1 MTNRIPNILFE
12 NKGRFFDVCRDSG
25 LMDFGIGRG
34 SVHFDYDNDGDQDIF
49 VVNQK
54 PVYDMTYRGG
64 VVKSKL
70 YRNDNSNNLNWLKV
84 KLNGKN
90 ATTRGLGSRVKIFLK
105 DNFQMVREVDGGSS
119 HASQNTSIVHFGLG
133 ENTKID
139 SISITWPGG
148 KTQSLV
154 DIAANQLLEVNE
166 IDEIIDYS
174 LWDRFL
180 RYFNID

>member
-1 MTNRIPNILFE
+1 
-12 NKGRFFDVCRDSG
+12 
-25 LMDFGIGRG
+25 MDFGIGRG

-64 VVKSKL
+64 TIKSKL
-70 YRNDNSNNLNWLKV
+70 YRNDNNNNLNWLKV

-90 ATTRGLGSRVKIFLK
+90 STTRGLGSRVKIFLK
-105 DNFQMVREVDGGSS
+105 DNLQMVREVDGGSS

-133 ENTKID
+133 ENKTID

-154 DIAANQLLEVNE
+154 DIAANQLVEVDELEE
-166 IDEIIDYS
+166 INYS
-174 LWDRFL
+174 IWDRFL
-180 RYFNID
+180 KYFNIG